1 MLVLQNRLANFLAVI
16 MLSLCMISMSYAE
29 ADRAQDISILDIDAD
44 GDVDAPTDGL
54 LILRSMFGL
63 TDDALATGTV
73 ASDATYTVS
82 TDIEYRIKK
91 LGDLADIDG
100 NGQIDALTDGLLILR
115 YLLGLEGD
123 TLIAGV
129 VAADATR
136 ETAVDIGA
144 HLQTLTPAL

>member
-1 MLVLQNRLANFLAVI
+1 
-16 MLSLCMISMSYAE
+16 
-29 ADRAQDISILDIDAD
+29 
-44 GDVDAPTDGL
+44 
-54 LILRSMFGL
+54 MFGL

-115 YLLGLEGD
+115 YLLGLQGD